1 MKTLRAFTLIEL
13 LVVVAIIAI
22 LAAMLLPALASA
34 KEKARAIFCRNNL
47 KQWGIA
53 THLYATDHQDFLP
66 PEGKPTPLNS
76 DLANPAYQAWY
87 VELPEA
93 IRLPR
98 YADMVWRTNP
108 TVDPGKSIWIC
119 PSNPRRCDASSLTNN
134 LFHYCLNEDDNRTGI
149 ANKPTKL
156 SSIRKQ
162 TTLVWI
168 FDNKN
173 LPALGSWN
181 FAHTNL
187 HSRGWQCVFLD
198 GHAQHFRT
206 VNDPGVDWTP

>member
-1 MKTLRAFTLIEL
+1 MKALHAFTLLEL
-13 LVVVAIIAI
+13 LVVIAIIAI
-22 LAAMLLPALASA
+22 LAALFLPALS
-34 KEKARAIFCRNNL
+34 KSKATAQAIACRNNL
-47 KQWGIA
+47 KHWGLA
-53 THLYATDHQDFLP
+53 THLYATDHADLLP

-87 VELPEA
+87 VQLPEQM
-93 IRLPR
+93 RLPR
-98 YADMVWRTNP
+98 YADMIWRTNP
-108 TVDPGKSIWIC
+108 AVAPGSSTLIC

-134 LFHYCLNEDDNRTGI
+134 LFHYCLNNGGNGAGM
-149 ANKPTKL
+149 ANKPTRI

-173 LPALGSWN
+173 LPALGTWN

-198 GHAQHFRT
+198 GHVLRFRT
-206 VNDPGVDWTP
+206 ANDSGVEWTP